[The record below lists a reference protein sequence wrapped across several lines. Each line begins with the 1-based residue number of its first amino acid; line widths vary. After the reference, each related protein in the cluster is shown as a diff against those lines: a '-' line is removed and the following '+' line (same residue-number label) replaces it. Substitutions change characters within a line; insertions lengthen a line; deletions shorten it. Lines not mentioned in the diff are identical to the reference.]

1 MPCEHLCCS
10 LCLNPTGEQM
20 CEPASYFEQEAA
32 AISRARGLGSPATSN
47 PRLGENQLSVL
58 SPPATRALGRGAA
71 RSPAFLKTLP
81 NACQMSAFVFSLNFF
96 PRRHAERKK
105 GVSTVGLLWHS
116 FPLLLETSP
125 CVHAVMQ
132 PPPSST
138 TLLHKEEIF
147 KP

>member
-1 MPCEHLCCS
+1 
-10 LCLNPTGEQM
+10 M

-47 PRLGENQLSVL
+47 PQLGANQLSVL
-58 SPPATRALGRGAA
+58 SPPATRALVRGAA

-81 NACQMSAFVFSLNFF
+81 NACQTSAFVFSLNFF
-96 PRRHAERKK
+96 PSHAERKK
-105 GVSTVGLLWHS
+105 GVSTVGLLRHR

-132 PPPSST
+132 APPSST